1 MKRYEELTVYKE
13 QSDGTLVRT
22 LPEYPSR
29 CLSIDLREQ
38 TEAEAKDKPERDI
51 QWKLIWKN

>member
-13 QSDGTLVRT
+13 QSDGTLVRI

-51 QWKLIWKN
+51 Q